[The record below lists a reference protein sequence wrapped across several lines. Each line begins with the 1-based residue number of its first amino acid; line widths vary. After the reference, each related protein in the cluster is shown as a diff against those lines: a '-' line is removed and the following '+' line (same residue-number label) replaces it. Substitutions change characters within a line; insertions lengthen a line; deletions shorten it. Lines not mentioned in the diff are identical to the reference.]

1 MLFAALQSVMSTPV
15 VDVFGYLRPLWSH
28 CFQPTYVVF
37 PKMPSPISREKNRS
51 SSHELRANFR
61 VRRRS
66 GPTQSSR
73 RTLSASRGISSPIA
87 TSALQIHLF
96 GELPTTRLRS
106 ALSVS
111 HALDGLLPA
120 EPCGFVSSRSHVLGS
135 PYKGFPCYQAD
146 APRRSTV
153 PSWRFKVSV
162 YRQPKPTTPT
172 RTPAPSRP

>member
-1 MLFAALQSVMSTPV
+1 MWSSRRC
-15 VDVFGYLRPLWSH
+15 RPPFLVKE
-28 CFQPTYVVF
+28 TG
-37 PKMPSPISREKNRS
+37 S
-51 SSHELRANFR
+51 SSHELGADFR

-73 RTLSASRGISSPIA
+73 KTLSTSRGIPSPIA

-96 GELPTTRLRS
+96 GELPTTHLRS

-111 HALDGLLPA
+111 HTLDGLLPA

-172 RTPAPSRP
+172 RTPAPPRPCAG